1 MHFAEEHIM
10 SLIRLFGFLC
20 LLAALTA
27 CSGGA
32 GSAGSSEDPGQGTQW
47 DQMKW
52 DQGKW
57 G

>member
-1 MHFAEEHIM
+1 MKHWIWI
-10 SLIRLFGFLC
+10 LFLC
-20 LLAALTA
+20 GIGLAA
-27 CSGGA
+27 CGSDSGSG
-32 GSAGSSEDPGQGTQW
+32 ETTPDPAVGNQW

>member
-1 MHFAEEHIM
+1 MRKLTVLIM
-10 SLIRLFGFLC
+10 FC
-20 LLAALTA
+20 TLALSA

-32 GSAGSSEDPGQGTQW
+32 GGAGSSEDPGEGNQW

>member
-1 MHFAEEHIM
+1 MKRW
-10 SLIRLFGFLC
+10 SLYLLLC
-20 LLAALTA
+20 SLLGLAA

-32 GSAGSSEDPGQGTQW
+32 GGAGSSEDPGSGSNW

-52 DQGKW
+52 DEGKW